1 MKKAWIINIGD
12 ELLAGRTVNTNAAY
26 LGRKLFETFV
36 EPIVVS
42 TIPDKLDVI
51 KSYIQKSLE
60 EADIVLMTGGL
71 GPTHDDITKKAIA
84 EQLDRE
90 FYFDDATYDNI
101 KDLFEGRGI
110 EVKPAHKKQS
120 YMPEGCELF
129 PNRMGTAPG
138 MWFDLGEKHLIS
150 LPGVPYELEYLLE
163 HGILEKI
170 KSLSPETGYE
180 EYILR
185 TAGVPESVLA
195 EKLEDNIQSLPDE
208 ASLAF
213 LPSPG
218 EVKIRLTVRT
228 KDSKSASELMNR
240 IAPPIEKK
248 LEPWLYATGQEG
260 LKETLGRLLSD
271 SGKTLATAESC
282 TGGKLA
288 YTIVS
293 VPGASKYYWGST
305 VTYQNELKEKW
316 LGVEKEILK
325 TKGAVS
331 EETVRA
337 MVKGVLKLSGA
348 DMAISISGIA
358 GPSGGTPEKPVG
370 TIWVAWGDHE
380 RIKTKKL
387 QLWDQREKNIDYTVA
402 FCLNALI
409 KFLKQY
415 YLS

>member
-26 LGRKLFETFV
+26 LGRKLFETMV
-36 EPIVVS
+36 EPIGVS
-42 TIPDKLDVI
+42 TIPDKLEVI
-51 KSYIQKSLE
+51 KEHIEEALE

-71 GPTHDDITKKAIA
+71 GPTHDDVTKQAIA
-84 EQLDRE
+84 EHLNRE
-90 FYFDDATYDNI
+90 FYFDEETFENI
-101 KDLFEGRGI
+101 KDLFAGRGI
-110 EVKPAHKKQS
+110 EVKPAHKEQS
-120 YMPEGCELF
+120 YMPKGCELF
-129 PNRMGTAPG
+129 TNRMGTAPG

-150 LPGVPYELEYLLE
+150 LPGVPYELEYLME
-163 HGILEKI
+163 HGILDKI
-170 KSLSPETGYE
+170 NALSPETGYE
-180 EYILR
+180 EVVLR

-195 EKLEDNIQSLPDE
+195 ELLEENIASLPEE

-218 EVKIRLTVRT
+218 EVKVRLTVRT
-228 KDSKSASELMNR
+228 ATAEQ
-240 IAPPIEKK
+240 AKK
-248 LEPWLYATGQEG
+248 LMGEIEPEIAQKLAPWLYAKGHEG
-260 LKETLGRLLSD
+260 LKETLGSLFEE

-288 YTIVS
+288 HTIVS

-316 LGVEKEILK
+316 LGVDPEVLK
-325 TKGAVS
+325 NKGAVS
-331 EETVRA
+331 EETVKA
-337 MVKGVLKLSGA
+337 MVEGVLKWSGA
-348 DMAISISGIA
+348 DIAISISGIA
-358 GPSGGTPEKPVG
+358 GPTGGTPEKPVG
-370 TIWVAWGDHE
+370 TIWVAWGDNNQV
-380 RIKTKKL
+380 KTRKL
-387 QLWDQREKNIDYTVA
+387 QLWDQRKKNIDYTVS